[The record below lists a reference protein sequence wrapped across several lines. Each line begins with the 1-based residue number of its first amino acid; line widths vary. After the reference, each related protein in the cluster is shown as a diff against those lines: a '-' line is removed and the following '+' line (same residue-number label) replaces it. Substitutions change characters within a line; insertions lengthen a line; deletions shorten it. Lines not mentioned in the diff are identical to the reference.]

1 MAFLFIA
8 GFFLFFTS
16 VPGHSG
22 VIALPQTGQTVC
34 YDSLGDIIPCLGT
47 GQDGDILA
55 GVAWP
60 NPRFEIDQS
69 LPALSTI
76 LRGSCGPVIRLRS
89 PLIGNRE

>member
-8 GFFLFFTS
+8 GFFLFFAS

-60 NPRFEIDQS
+60 TPT
-69 LPALSTI
+69 L
-76 LRGSCGPVIRLRS
+76 C
-89 PLIGNRE
+89 NR